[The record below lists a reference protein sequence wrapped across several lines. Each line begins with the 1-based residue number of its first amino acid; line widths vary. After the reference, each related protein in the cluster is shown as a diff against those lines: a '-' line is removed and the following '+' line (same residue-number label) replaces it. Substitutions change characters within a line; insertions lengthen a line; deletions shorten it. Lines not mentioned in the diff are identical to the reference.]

1 MPISGITISKSV
13 EILVVEDNEGD
24 IRLME
29 EAFKQGSLSKNLNV
43 TRDGE
48 QAMAYLRREGVYAK
62 SPRPALI
69 LLDLNLPRKDGR
81 EVLAEIK
88 NDPLLRRIPVIVL
101 STSTSAEDVRQAY
114 DLHANCYVPKP
125 LDLDKLLELGRSLE
139 EFWFSKVLFPA

>member
-1 MPISGITISKSV
+1 MPISAITVSKSV

-29 EAFKQGSLSKNLNV
+29 EAFKEGNLSKKLNV

-48 QAMAYLRREGVYAK
+48 QAMAYLRREGVYSE

-88 NDPLLRRIPVIVL
+88 NDPLFRRIPVIVL